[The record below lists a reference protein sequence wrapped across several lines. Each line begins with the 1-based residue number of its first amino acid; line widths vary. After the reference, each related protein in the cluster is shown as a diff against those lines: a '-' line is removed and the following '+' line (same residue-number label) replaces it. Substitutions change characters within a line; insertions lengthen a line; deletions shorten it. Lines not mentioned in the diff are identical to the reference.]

1 MKLNVKA
8 KREEK
13 GLTQEE
19 LSEKSGISRA
29 SIALYESNSVSNI
42 TVKNLEALACALECG
57 IEDLFISEKSL
68 TN

>member
-8 KREEK
+8 KREERD
-13 GLTQEE
+13 LTQEE
-19 LSEKSGISRA
+19 LSEKSGISRG
-29 SIALYESNSVSNI
+29 SIALYESNAVSNI
-42 TVKNLEALACALECG
+42 TVKNLEALANALECR